1 MKMDNTNDL
10 SAFMDQLKE
19 WSKVHGYRRLQEAI
33 ESAEQSCFSAS
44 ELILRYADTL
54 EQFREMIPESLPPS
68 FRENWEAAIKISQQA
83 IETVKYEEKDRSIF
97 SFGS

>member
-1 MKMDNTNDL
+1 MKMENTNDL

-19 WSKVHGYRRLQEAI
+19 WCKVHGYRRLFDSIQN
-33 ESAEQSCFSAS
+33 AEDTCFSAS
-44 ELILRYADTL
+44 ELILRYAETL

-68 FRENWEAAIKISQQA
+68 FRENWGLAIKVAMNS
-83 IETVKYEEKDRSIF
+83 IETVHYEEKDRSIF